1 MDYYNEIK
9 NKLIDDEVYSK
20 VKDYSKEKHKVI
32 TYFEIGKLLYEA
44 GNVYGENIIGHYSKK
59 LMIDVGKKYDKSTL
73 FKMRKFY
80 LVFSDEKVA
89 PLVPQL
95 FWSHYLMLLPIKDK
109 NEINYYINQVLLK
122 NLTKRQLQDAIK
134 SKEYQRLPK
143 ETKYKLTTETE
154 IKVQD
159 LIREPI
165 IIKNNKNYEIV
176 SEKILQKLIL
186 EDIQTFLKELGSGFA
201 FIGNE
206 YKIKI
211 GGTYNYI
218 DLLLFNYQYNCFVVV
233 ELKVTKLKKEH
244 IGQIEVYMN
253 YIDKNLRNRA
263 QDKTIGI
270 IICKTNNN
278 YVIEYCSDKR
288 IIAKEYEL
296 I

>member
-9 NKLIDDEVYSK
+9 TKLIDDEVYSK

-206 YKIKI
+206 YKIKV